1 MQFFRRR
8 VYADAAASTPLS
20 YAASRELV
28 RLLSVYGNPGG
39 LHKEATDAK
48 REVEAARASVADVLG
63 AHPDEIVF
71 TSGGTEGNALA
82 ISGILSAII
91 HESWQPEVI
100 TSSIEHP
107 SVLEPLRILSK
118 EEKIVLREL
127 PVDAT
132 GRILLDDLKDSINE
146 NTVLISIQLINSE
159 IGTIQDIREI
169 AKVVRHVKHNRIAP
183 ARALRAARPSPTLA
197 SSNPI
202 SLPPL
207 LPLCLHTDASQA
219 PLWLQLKVEKLGV
232 DLMTLDGQKIMGPKG
247 VGALFVKRGSVLM
260 PMLLG
265 GGQEGGLRSG
275 TENVPLIGSF
285 AKALAEAQEG
295 VEARVKMISF
305 VRDFLFSEIKK
316 LIPTAIL
323 NGAEGE
329 WRAANNCNISIPG
342 LPGDMAT
349 LALDAEGV
357 AASTRSACSTGDET
371 PSHVLQAIGLEPEI
385 ARCTLRLT
393 LLPDASMTDAR
404 FIAHTLK
411 KVVNLYKKVL

>member
-8 VYADAAASTPLS
+8 VYADAAAATPLS
-20 YAASRELV
+20 KAAHGELV
-28 RLLSVYGNPGG
+28 RLLSLYGNPGG
-39 LHKEATDAK
+39 LHKEAVDAK
-48 REVEAARASVADVLG
+48 REVDVARASVAEILG

-82 ISGILSAII
+82 ISGTLSAII

-107 SVLEPLRILSK
+107 SVLEPLRILAK
-118 EEKIVLREL
+118 EEKIILREL
-127 PVDAT
+127 PVDPS
-132 GRILLDDLKDSINE
+132 GKISLEDLKDSINE

-159 IGTIQDIREI
+159 IGTIQDIREV
-169 AKVVRHVKHNRIAP
+169 AKIVRHTKRSRI
-183 ARALRAARPSPTLA
+183 LQSEGKTRPSGPERPSGRNVTEL
-197 SSNPI
+197 
-202 SLPPL
+202 SLPL
-207 LPLCLHTDASQA
+207 ILHTDASQA
-219 PLWLQLKVEKLGV
+219 PLWLGLKVEKLGV

-316 LIPTAIL
+316 LVPTAIL

-329 WRAANNCNISIPG
+329 WRVANNCNISIPG

-357 AASTRSACSTGDET
+357 AVSTRSACSTGDET
-371 PSHVLQAIGLEPEI
+371 PSHVLQAIGLAPEI
-385 ARCTLRLT
+385 AKSSIRIT
-393 LLPDASMTDAR
+393 LLPNASMTDVR
-404 FIAHTLK
+404 FIAHMLK
-411 KVVNLYKKVL
+411 KVVNLYKKML